1 MAKGEIV
8 EPREIVKADNE
19 FFRARQKIKDV
30 VAGRI
35 FMAFASLVDEKD
47 VNTHERF
54 LTYKISASSVL
65 IGTNTS
71 GEKYKQIRDAA
82 YSLIDQKLEKR
93 KSKTSFSVYTLFSKI
108 DYSNGIITGEFHKD
122 LVPFFIGAKKVF
134 TRLNL
139 QQYMKLPSIYSQ
151 RLFGYLKSWDDKP
164 EIEIKLS
171 ELHEMLDTPESLRKD
186 FRNFRL
192 RVLEKAHS
200 DIVKHTSLYYEW
212 EPIKKGRA
220 VVAIRFIFSKKRAL
234 PVLKQKEDNAREKKA
249 QKTREL
255 SRIALNCALK
265 KNGRCTTQDNKPSVC
280 KFCKQMG
287 IVEDILR
294 NGGKQFD
301 PYSGM
306 ERLP

>member
-1 MAKGEIV
+1 MAKDEIV

-19 FFRARQKIKDV
+19 LFRARQKIKDV

-164 EIEIKLS
+164 DITIS
-171 ELHEMLDTPESLRKD
+171 VIELHEMLDTPESFRTNFKELR
-186 FRNFRL
+186 RW
-192 RVLEKAHS
+192 VLEKAHK
-200 DIVKHTSLYYEW
+200 DILKHTSLYYEW
-212 EPIKKGRA
+212 ESIKRGRA
-220 VVAIRFIFSKKRAL
+220 VVAVRFIFSQKRIF
-234 PVLKQKEDNAREKKA
+234 PVLKQKKENAKEKLVEKNNDIGKA
-249 QKTREL
+249 AVKCSQ
-255 SRIALNCALK
+255 K
-265 KNGRCTTQDNKPSVC
+265 KNGRCTKQDNKPNVC
-280 KFCKQMG
+280 KYCVQFGVCKE
-287 IVEDILR
+287 ISL
-294 NGGKQFD
+294 N
-301 PYSGM
+301 
-306 ERLP
+306 LL

>member
-1 MAKGEIV
+1 MAKSEIV

-19 FFRARQKIKDV
+19 LFRARQKIKDV
-30 VAGRI
+30 IAGRI

-65 IGTNTS
+65 IGSNTS

-93 KSKTSFSVYTLFSKI
+93 KSKNSFSVYTLFSKI
-108 DYSNGIITGEFHKD
+108 DYSDGTITGEFHKD
-122 LVPFFIGAKKVF
+122 LVPFFIGVKKVF

-164 EIEIKLS
+164 EIEVNLL
-171 ELHEMLDTPESLRKD
+171 ELHDMLDTPVS
-186 FRNFRL
+186 FRANFAEFKR
-192 RVLEKAHS
+192 RVLEKAHN
-200 DIVKHTSLYYEW
+200 DILKHTSLYYEW

-234 PVLKQKEDNAREKKA
+234 PVLKQKEGNTRQKIVDKNNDIGKA
-249 QKTREL
+249 
-255 SRIALNCALK
+255 AVNCSNK
-265 KNGRCTTQDNKPSVC
+265 KNGHCTKQDNKPDVC
-280 KFCKQMG
+280 KYCIQFGVCKE
-287 IVEDILR
+287 IAL
-294 NGGKQFD
+294 N
-301 PYSGM
+301 
-306 ERLP
+306 LL

>member
-19 FFRARQKIKDV
+19 LFRARQKIKDV

-108 DYSNGIITGEFHKD
+108 DYSDGIITGEFHKD
-122 LVPFFIGAKKVF
+122 LVPFFIGAKKIF

-151 RLFGYLKSWDDKP
+151 RMFGYLKSWDDKP
-164 EIEIKLS
+164 EIEIKLLD
-171 ELHEMLDTPESLRKD
+171 LHEMLDTPVS
-186 FRNFRL
+186 FRVNFAEFKR
-192 RVLEKAHS
+192 RVLEKAHN
-200 DIVKHTSLYYEW
+200 DILKHTTLSYEW

-220 VVAIRFIFSKKRAL
+220 VVAVRFIFSKRRAL
-234 PVLKQKEDNAREKKA
+234 PVEKKKDDERIERQRMRRNKA
-249 QKTREL
+249 FTVASDCAKRKNNSCTRQDNKTDVCKTCMEFGICKE
-255 SRIALNCALK
+255 IALNL
-265 KNGRCTTQDNKPSVC
+265 
-280 KFCKQMG
+280 
-287 IVEDILR
+287 L
-294 NGGKQFD
+294 
-301 PYSGM
+301 
-306 ERLP
+306 

>member
-1 MAKGEIV
+1 MAKSEIV

-35 FMAFASLVDEKD
+35 FMAFASLVDEKY

-65 IGTNTS
+65 TGNNTS

-93 KSKTSFSVYTLFSKI
+93 KSKNSFSVYTLFSKI
-108 DYSNGIITGEFHKD
+108 DYSNGTITGEFHKD
-122 LVPFFIGAKKVF
+122 LVPFFIGVKKVF

-164 EIEIKLS
+164 EIEINLL
-171 ELHEMLDTPESLRKD
+171 ELHDMLDTPVS
-186 FRNFRL
+186 FRANFAELKR
-192 RVLEKAHS
+192 RVLEKAHN
-200 DIVKHTSLYYEW
+200 DILKHTSLYYEW

-220 VVAIRFIFSKKRAL
+220 VVAVRFIFSKKCSL
-234 PVLKQKEDNAREKKA
+234 PVLKKKGDNAR
-249 QKTREL
+249 QKL
-255 SRIALNCALK
+255 IDKNNDIGNAAVNCSNK
-265 KNGRCTTQDNKPSVC
+265 KNGRCTRQDNKPEVC
-280 KFCKQMG
+280 KYCVQFGVCKE
-287 IVEDILR
+287 IAL
-294 NGGKQFD
+294 
-301 PYSGM
+301 S
-306 ERLP
+306 LL